1 MLKLERLSEEWRDIM
16 RRKDREISDL
26 GEIESI
32 IQRADIC
39 RLAFCDRGK
48 PYVVPLC
55 FGYRQGALYFHSARE
70 GRKLDMIRNNRL
82 VCFEMDIDQE
92 LIRSIDRCSMRY
104 RSVIGSGLARIVEER
119 DDMAEALDLIMRH
132 YRQETFIYSKE
143 TLESTVII
151 KVEIE
156 ELTGKACGY

>member
-1 MLKLERLSEEWRDIM
+1 M

-55 FGYRQGALYFHSARE
+55 FGYRRGAIYFHSARE

-82 VCFEMDIDQE
+82 VM
-92 LIRSIDRCSMRY
+92 L
-104 RSVIGSGLARIVEER
+104 
-119 DDMAEALDLIMRH
+119 
-132 YRQETFIYSKE
+132 
-143 TLESTVII
+143 
-151 KVEIE
+151 
-156 ELTGKACGY
+156 

>member
-1 MLKLERLSEEWRDIM
+1 M
-16 RRKDREISDL
+16 RRKDREITDL

-32 IQRADIC
+32 IQRANVC
-39 RLAFCDRGK
+39 RLAFCDRGIS
-48 PYVVPLC
+48 YVVPLC
-55 FGYRQGALYFHSARE
+55 FGYRRGAVYFHSARE
-70 GRKLDMIRNNRL
+70 GRKLDMMRNNRH

-132 YRQETFIYSKE
+132 YLQEPFLYSQE

-156 ELTGKACGY
+156 ELTGKARGY

>member
-55 FGYRQGALYFHSARE
+55 FGYRRGALYFHSARE
-70 GRKLDMIRNNRL
+70 GRKLDMIRNNCL

-119 DDMAEALDLIMRH
+119 DVMAEALDLIMRH
-132 YRQETFIYSKE
+132 YRQEPFIYSEE

>member
-1 MLKLERLSEEWRDIM
+1 M

-32 IQRADIC
+32 IQRSDIC

-55 FGYRQGALYFHSARE
+55 FGYRRGAIYFHSARE
-70 GRKLDMIRNNRL
+70 GRKLDMLRNDRR

-119 DDMAEALDLIMRH
+119 DVMAEALDLIMRH
-132 YRQETFIYSKE
+132 YRQEPFIYSEE
-143 TLESTVII
+143 TRESTVII

>member
-1 MLKLERLSEEWRDIM
+1 MAGENSM

-32 IQRADIC
+32 IQRANVC
-39 RLAFCDRGK
+39 RLAFCDKGV

-55 FGYRQGALYFHSARE
+55 FGYRRGAIYFHSAPE
-70 GRKLDMIRNNRL
+70 GRKLDMLRSNSL

-92 LIRSIDRCSMRY
+92 LIRSIDGCSMRY
-104 RSVIGSGLARIVEER
+104 RSVIGEGKAAIAEGRIEK
-119 DDMAEALDLIMRH
+119 AEALDLIMRH
-132 YRQETFIYSKE
+132 YRQEPFIYSEE
-143 TLESTVII
+143 TLQSTAII

-156 ELTGKACGY
+156 KLTGKACGY

>member
-1 MLKLERLSEEWRDIM
+1 M
-16 RRKDREISDL
+16 RRKDREITDL

-32 IQRADIC
+32 IQRAEVC
-39 RLAFCDRGK
+39 RLAFCDMGK

-55 FGYRQGALYFHSARE
+55 FGYRRGEFYFHSASE
-70 GRKLDMIRNNRL
+70 GRKLDMLRNNRR

-104 RSVIGSGLARIVEER
+104 RSVIGSGSARIVEER
-119 DDMAEALDLIMRH
+119 DERAEALDLIMHH
-132 YRQETFIYSKE
+132 YRQEPFIYSEE
-143 TLESTVII
+143 TLERTVII

>member
-1 MLKLERLSEEWRDIM
+1 M
-16 RRKDREISDL
+16 RRNDREISDL

-55 FGYRQGALYFHSARE
+55 FGYRREAIYFHSARE
-70 GRKLDMIRNNRL
+70 GRKLDMIRNNRQ

-119 DDMAEALDLIMRH
+119 DVMAEALDLIMRH
-132 YRQETFIYSKE
+132 YRQEPFIYSEE

>member
-1 MLKLERLSEEWRDIM
+1 M
-16 RRKDREISDL
+16 RRKDREIPDL
-26 GEIESI
+26 REIESI
-32 IQRADIC
+32 IQKAEVC

-55 FGYRQGALYFHSARE
+55 FGYRRGEFYFHSASE
-70 GRKLDMIRNNRL
+70 GRKLDMLRNNRR
-82 VCFEMDIDQE
+82 VSFEMDIDQE

-119 DDMAEALDLIMRH
+119 DKKAEALDLIMRH
-132 YRQETFIYSKE
+132 YRQEPFIYSEE
-143 TLESTVII
+143 TLERTVII

-156 ELTGKACGY
+156 ELAGKACGY

>member
-1 MLKLERLSEEWRDIM
+1 M

-32 IQRADIC
+32 IQRSDIC

-70 GRKLDMIRNNRL
+70 GRKLDMIRNNSL

-104 RSVIGSGLARIVEER
+104 RSVIGSGLARIVE
-119 DDMAEALDLIMRH
+119 
-132 YRQETFIYSKE
+132 
-143 TLESTVII
+143 
-151 KVEIE
+151 
-156 ELTGKACGY
+156 

>member
-1 MLKLERLSEEWRDIM
+1 M

-32 IQRADIC
+32 IQGADIC
-39 RLAFCDRGK
+39 RLAFCDRNI

-55 FGYRQGALYFHSARE
+55 FGYTRGEIYFHSAKE
-70 GRKLDMIRNNRL
+70 GRKLDMLHNNGR

-92 LIRSIDRCSMRY
+92 LIRSMDRCSMRY
-104 RSVIGSGLARIVEER
+104 RSVIGYGLASIVEEQDEKAR
-119 DDMAEALDLIMRH
+119 ALDLIMNH
-132 YRQETFIYSKE
+132 YHQEPIIYPE
-143 TLESTVII
+143 EALERTVII

-156 ELTGKACGY
+156 EITGKACGY

>member
-1 MLKLERLSEEWRDIM
+1 M

-55 FGYRQGALYFHSARE
+55 FGYRRGAVYFHSARE
-70 GRKLDMIRNNRL
+70 GRKLDMIRNNRQ

-104 RSVIGSGLARIVEER
+104 RSVIGSGLASLVEEQYEK
-119 DDMAEALDLIMRH
+119 AEARDLIMRH
-132 YRQETFIYSKE
+132 YRQEPFIYSEE
-143 TLESTVII
+143 TREGTVII
-151 KVEIE
+151 KVEIK
-156 ELTGKACGY
+156 ELTRKACGY

>member
-1 MLKLERLSEEWRDIM
+1 
-16 RRKDREISDL
+16 
-26 GEIESI
+26 
-32 IQRADIC
+32 
-39 RLAFCDRGK
+39 
-48 PYVVPLC
+48 
-55 FGYRQGALYFHSARE
+55 
-70 GRKLDMIRNNRL
+70 
-82 VCFEMDIDQE
+82 MDIDQE

>member
-1 MLKLERLSEEWRDIM
+1 M

-26 GEIESI
+26 GEMESI

-55 FGYRQGALYFHSARE
+55 FGYRRGAIYFHSARE
-70 GRKLDMIRNNRL
+70 GRKLDMIRNNRR
-82 VCFEMDIDQE
+82 VSFEMDIDQE

-104 RSVIGSGLARIVEER
+104 RSVIGHGLASIVEER
-119 DDMAEALDLIMRH
+119 DDMAVALDLIMRH
-132 YRQETFIYSKE
+132 YRQEPFIYCQE

>member
-1 MLKLERLSEEWRDIM
+1 M

-26 GEIESI
+26 GEMESI

-39 RLAFCDRGK
+39 RLAFCDRGI

-55 FGYRQGALYFHSARE
+55 FGYRRGAVYVHSARE
-70 GRKLDMIRNNRL
+70 GRKLDMMRNNRL

-92 LIRSIDRCSMRY
+92 LIRSIDRCSMKY
-104 RSVIGSGLARIVEER
+104 RSVIGRGLARIVEER
-119 DDMAEALDLIMRH
+119 DEKTEALDLIMRH
-132 YRQETFIYSKE
+132 YRQVPFIYSEE
-143 TLESTVII
+143 TFESTVII
-151 KVEIE
+151 KVEIK

>member
-1 MLKLERLSEEWRDIM
+1 M

-26 GEIESI
+26 GEMESI

-39 RLAFCDRGK
+39 RLAFCDRGI

-55 FGYRQGALYFHSARE
+55 FGYRRGAIYVHSAKE
-70 GRKLDMIRNNRL
+70 GRKLDMLRNNRL

-104 RSVIGSGLARIVEER
+104 RSVIGSGLASIVVEQDEK
-119 DDMAEALDLIMRH
+119 DEALDLIMRH
-132 YRQETFIYSKE
+132 YRQEPFIYSIE
-143 TLESTVII
+143 TLVSMVII

>member
-55 FGYRQGALYFHSARE
+55 IGYRRGAIYFHSARE

-92 LIRSIDRCSMRY
+92 LIRSIYRCSMRY

-119 DDMAEALDLIMRH
+119 DVMAEALDLIMRH
-132 YRQETFIYSKE
+132 YRQEPFIYSEE

>member
-1 MLKLERLSEEWRDIM
+1 MLERHSADRDIM

-55 FGYRQGALYFHSARE
+55 FGYRRGAVYFHSARE
-70 GRKLDMIRNNRL
+70 GRKLDMLRNDRR

-119 DDMAEALDLIMRH
+119 DVMAEALDLIMRH
-132 YRQETFIYSKE
+132 YRQEPFIYSE
-143 TLESTVII
+143 EAVESTIII

>member
-1 MLKLERLSEEWRDIM
+1 M
-16 RRKDREISDL
+16 RRKDREISGL
-26 GEIESI
+26 GEMESI

-39 RLAFCDRGK
+39 RLAFCDRGI

-55 FGYRQGALYFHSARE
+55 FGYRRGAIYFHSARE
-70 GRKLDMIRNNRL
+70 GRKLDMMRNNRL

-92 LIRSIDRCSMRY
+92 P
-104 RSVIGSGLARIVEER
+104 
-119 DDMAEALDLIMRH
+119 
-132 YRQETFIYSKE
+132 FIYSQE

-151 KVEIE
+151 KVDIK

>member
-1 MLKLERLSEEWRDIM
+1 M

-26 GEIESI
+26 GEIESV

-55 FGYRQGALYFHSARE
+55 FGYRRGAVYFHSARE
-70 GRKLDMIRNNRL
+70 GRKLDMIRNNRQ

-104 RSVIGSGLARIVEER
+104 RSVIGSGLASLVEEQYEK
-119 DDMAEALDLIMRH
+119 AGALDLIMRH
-132 YRQETFIYSKE
+132 YRQEPFIYSEE
-143 TLESTVII
+143 TRESTVII
-151 KVEIE
+151 KVEIK